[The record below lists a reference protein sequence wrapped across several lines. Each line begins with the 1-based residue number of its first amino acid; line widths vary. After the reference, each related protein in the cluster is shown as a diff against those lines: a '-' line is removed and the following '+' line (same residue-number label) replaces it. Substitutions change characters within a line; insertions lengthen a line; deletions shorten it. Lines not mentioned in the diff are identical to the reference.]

1 MDLSKDFDAV
11 NHQLLLAKL
20 PAWIHQ
26 ASNMQLLIKSK
37 SKDVFSSQKDAIPGV
52 PQELVVGP
60 LLYNYYPN
68 DLLKVGTSGNG
79 Q

>member
-26 ASNMQLLIKSK
+26 ASNLQLLIKSK
-37 SKDVFSSQKDAIPGV
+37 SKDAFSS
-52 PQELVVGP
+52 
-60 LLYNYYPN
+60 
-68 DLLKVGTSGNG
+68 
-79 Q
+79 

>member
-1 MDLSKDFDAV
+1 MDPSKDFDAV

-37 SKDVFSSQKDAIPGV
+37 SKDVFSSSKDAILGV
-52 PQELVVGP
+52 PQELVLGP
-60 LLYNYYPN
+60 LLYNYYSN

-79 Q
+79 